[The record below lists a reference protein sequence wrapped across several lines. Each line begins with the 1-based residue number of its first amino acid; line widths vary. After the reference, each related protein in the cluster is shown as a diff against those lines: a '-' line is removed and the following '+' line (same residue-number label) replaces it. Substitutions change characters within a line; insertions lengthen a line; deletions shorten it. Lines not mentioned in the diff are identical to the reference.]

1 MICIIYEII
10 NFSKQ
15 KGGMFL
21 LQHLPQLAVH
31 PPTPA
36 PLFPDCACSFPVG
49 SAVSAVAS
57 PGQRDDRPEGDQT
70 FLFVSQENT
79 FPKYIVKENKTKL
92 EKALLTAAEVKVIY
106 V

>member
-15 KGGMFL
+15 KGGMFP

-31 PPTPA
+31 PP
-36 PLFPDCACSFPVG
+36 PLPRSFPDCACSFPVGSG

-57 PGQRDDRPEGDQT
+57 PGQRDDRPKGDQT
-70 FLFVSQENT
+70 FLFASQENT

-92 EKALLTAAEVKVIY
+92 EKAPLTRQLKLK
-106 V
+106 